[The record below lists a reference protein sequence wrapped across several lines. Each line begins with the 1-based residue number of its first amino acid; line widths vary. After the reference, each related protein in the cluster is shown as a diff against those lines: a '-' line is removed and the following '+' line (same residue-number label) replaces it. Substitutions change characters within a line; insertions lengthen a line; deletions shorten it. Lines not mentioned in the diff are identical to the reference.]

1 MTLDKEAREFNED
14 QKTRHM
20 YYETEGRGLSR
31 IEDELRQ
38 LRKTLD
44 NHLGFLIDTL
54 LKWIEDDQRNR
65 DDEYRRSTYG
75 MYDPF
80 KYRTKRG
87 HSDTPMWE
95 DWAQRKY
102 SGDQPVSPYDPS
114 RDPDRGSFD
123 EGTEDGKEQI

>member
-1 MTLDKEAREFNED
+1 MGLDKEAHEFNED
-14 QKTRHM
+14 QKKLRM
-20 YYETEGRGLSR
+20 YYDTEGRHLSR
-31 IEDELRQ
+31 VEDELKR
-38 LRKTLD
+38 L
-44 NHLGFLIDTL
+44 NNSLGFLIDML
-54 LKWIEDDQRNR
+54 QQWFEDEEKRR
-65 DDEYRRSTYG
+65 EDEYRRSTYG

-87 HSDTPMWE
+87 HTDTPMWE

>member
-14 QKTRHM
+14 QKKRRM
-20 YYETEGRGLSR
+20 YYDTEGRHLSR
-31 IEDELRQ
+31 VEDELKR
-38 LRKTLD
+38 L
-44 NHLGFLIDTL
+44 NNSLGFLIDML
-54 LKWIEDDQRNR
+54 QQWFEDEEKRR
-65 DDEYRRSTYG
+65 EDEYRRSTYG

-87 HSDTPMWE
+87 HTDTPMWE

-102 SGDQPVSPYDPS
+102 SGDQPVAPYDPS

-123 EGTEDGKEQI
+123 EGTEDGKD